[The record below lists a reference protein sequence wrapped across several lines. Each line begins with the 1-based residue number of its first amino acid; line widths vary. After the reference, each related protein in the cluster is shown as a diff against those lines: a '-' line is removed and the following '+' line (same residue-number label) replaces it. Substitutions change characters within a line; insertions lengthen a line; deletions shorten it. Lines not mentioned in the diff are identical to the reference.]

1 MLEINIPERDQW
13 DEVNEVF
20 IKTESQTI
28 RLEHSLLSLSKWES
42 KWHKYFL
49 ENKDITN
56 EELLDYIRCMTLT
69 QNVDPNVY
77 YNLTEENLK
86 AVNEYIHNPMTATWF
101 REVNNRP
108 PSRSIITSEV
118 IYSWMVA
125 LQIPFECEKW
135 HLNRLMVLIRV
146 CNENNQPKKKMNRRD
161 VMNRNKALN
170 EMRKQ
175 AYNTSG

>member
-1 MLEINIPERDQW
+1 MLEIIIPERDQW

-20 IKTESQTI
+20 IKTERQTI
-28 RLEHSLLSLSKWES
+28 RLEHSLLSLSKWEA

-49 ENKDITN
+49 DNKDITN

-77 YNLTEENLK
+77 YNLTEENMK
-86 AVNEYIHNPMTATWF
+86 AVNEYIHDPITSTWF

-175 AYNTSG
+175 TYNTNG